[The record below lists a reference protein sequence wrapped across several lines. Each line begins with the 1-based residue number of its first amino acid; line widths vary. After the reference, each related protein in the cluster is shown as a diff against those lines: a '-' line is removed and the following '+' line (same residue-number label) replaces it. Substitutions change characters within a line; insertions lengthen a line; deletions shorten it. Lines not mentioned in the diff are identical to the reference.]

1 MTKTKISLSVSG
13 METGNDPSSG
23 EQKYQ
28 VHFAPAIMSKQEYEE
43 FIKRQIASDED
54 VVEVFLE

>member
-1 MTKTKISLSVSG
+1 MTKTKILLSVSG
-13 METGNDPSSG
+13 METGNDPSTG

-28 VHFAPAIMSKQEYEE
+28 VHFAPAVMSKKDYEE
-43 FIKRQIASDED
+43 FIKRQISSSDD